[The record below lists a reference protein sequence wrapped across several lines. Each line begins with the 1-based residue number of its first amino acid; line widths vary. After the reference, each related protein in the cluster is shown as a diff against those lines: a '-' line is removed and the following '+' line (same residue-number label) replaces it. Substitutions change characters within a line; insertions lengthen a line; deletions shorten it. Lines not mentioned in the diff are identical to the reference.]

1 MADIQQTLTKTE
13 RNLWNAIISEAM
25 AQLKYN
31 AYAHKALQEGY
42 PEVAQIFQEVSGA
55 ENIHGM
61 NHLQV
66 SGEIKASI
74 ENLRNVIAGESKE
87 ILTMYP
93 RFIKDALEEGR
104 TDAAETF
111 IMAMD
116 RENHHL
122 QVFNVALQ
130 ELEAKLDQ
138 SSEIAEDGATLST
151 NGPNS
156 QVRHVTTEPEVHPTY
171 TAARKEIEGE
181 RWRVA
186 SLGRIREVV
195 FGGQDGLLSTMLLVT
210 AVAASGA
217 SNTTVL
223 ISGLAGAL
231 AGMVSMATGAFLGS
245 RSEQDVQRAEI
256 AKEARE
262 LEEHPAEELAEIA
275 KEARELEEHPA
286 EELAELVVLYQRE
299 GLSFSEAQGV
309 AEHIAADKDLW
320 LRTLVEKELGLS
332 PDVTSNPV
340 KDALAMGA
348 AFIVGAV
355 IPIIPYFFI
364 HDKVGIAVSVSATL
378 VGLFVLGM
386 GKGRIVQKSPVLQG
400 LEILL
405 IGAAAAGVGFGLG
418 EGIPRLI

>member
-1 MADIQQTLTKTE
+1 MADMQRTLSKTE

-31 AYAHKALQEGY
+31 AYAHKALQEGH

-61 NHLQV
+61 NHLRV
-66 SGEIKASI
+66 SGEIKESI
-74 ENLRNVIAGESKE
+74 ENLRNVVAGESKE

-93 RFIKDALEEGR
+93 RYVKDALEEGR

-111 IMAMD
+111 MMAMD
-116 RENHHL
+116 REKHHL
-122 QVFNVALQ
+122 EVFTSALE
-130 ELEAKLDQ
+130 ELETKLARSGETQD
-138 SSEIAEDGATLST
+138 EGATSPAIETVSQDKPVITEHELS
-151 NGPNS
+151 
-156 QVRHVTTEPEVHPTY
+156 PTY
-171 TAARKEIEGE
+171 AAARKEVEGE

-186 SLGRIREVV
+186 SLGRVREVV

-210 AVAASGA
+210 AVAASGV
-217 SNTTVL
+217 STTTVL

-231 AGMVSMATGAFLGS
+231 AGMISMATGAFLGS
-245 RSEQDVQRAEI
+245 RAEQDVQMAEI
-256 AKEARE
+256 ANEARE
-262 LEEHPAEELAEIA
+262 LEEHPG
-275 KEARELEEHPA
+275 

-332 PDVTSNPV
+332 PEITSNPI
-340 KDALAMGA
+340 KDAITMGA
-348 AFIVGAV
+348 AFIVGAL
-355 IPIIPYFFI
+355 IPILPYFFVQGNI
-364 HDKVGIAVSVSATL
+364 GIAASVSATL

-386 GKGRIVQKSPVLQG
+386 GKGRMVQKSPLLQG